1 MTRIRPTHLASVR
14 TGRRRKREEEEDGG
28 AYSGDQCPPGRLL
41 LAQWRRTHPARPRR
55 REVKVIWL
63 SHGEAD
69 ESGLLY
75 EQQPDILLTH
85 WKDELTYPTHL
96 MTATPPCGRR

>member
-1 MTRIRPTHLASVR
+1 MAERILAISAHPADFCSR
-14 TGRRRKREEEEDGG
+14 SGG
-28 AYSGDQCPPGRLL
+28 ALILHARAG
-41 LAQWRRTHPARPRR
+41 AQ
-55 REVKVIWL
+55 VKVIWL

-85 WKDELTYPTHL
+85 WKNELTYPTHL